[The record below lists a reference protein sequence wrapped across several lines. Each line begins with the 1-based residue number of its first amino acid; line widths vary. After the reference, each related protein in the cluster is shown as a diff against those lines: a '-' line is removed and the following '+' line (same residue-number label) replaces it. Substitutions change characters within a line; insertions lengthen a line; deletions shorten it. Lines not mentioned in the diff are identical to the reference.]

1 MNEVEQ
7 QLVEGLDGRV
17 AWTLEILGWHDLAD
31 EVRRR
36 LPDAAQRYA
45 LQLSDPN
52 DAAEIV
58 IDLAGVAWDADPA
71 PEWWSTPV
79 GRLVARSVETGSVTG
94 LVTGSVTQ
102 QRAAD
107 MLGVTRGTV
116 AQLVHR
122 GSLERHPDGGV
133 AIASVVARLLSRPR

>member
-1 MNEVEQ
+1 M
-7 QLVEGLDGRV
+7 
-17 AWTLEILGWHDLAD
+17 
-31 EVRRR
+31 
-36 LPDAAQRYA
+36 
-45 LQLSDPN
+45 
-52 DAAEIV
+52 
-58 IDLAGVAWDADPA
+58 
-71 PEWWSTPV
+71 
-79 GRLVARSVETGSVTG
+79 TG

-122 GSLERHPDGGV
+122 GNLERHPDGGV